1 MSRRRVVLLVV
12 LTLLVLAVCR
22 RQDAGPTAPSASSS
36 AATGQASAPAPG
48 QTSAPAPGQTSAPA
62 PAATRL
68 AADRMV
74 FNSDRSGNHEVYS
87 MKLDGSDEKRLTN
100 DPAFDSWWGRIA
112 PDRTRILFYR
122 TPKGVHDRDYAQTS
136 LWMMNADGTEQRQL
150 RAKGADGWQLQG
162 HGEWSPDGSQL
173 VMFGGSRINPQLFIT
188 DAQGKMI
195 RQVTQ
200 RGGQNLD
207 PAFSPDGRTIV
218 FVGCPASA
226 CVERD
231 YEIFTVPAGGGE
243 ARRLTSNAIRD
254 HDPYYSPDGTRIA
267 WLAQTA
273 TTGPAGVWNIFMM
286 SAAGADQRNLT
297 NDQNINSRP
306 EWARDGTRIFFHRLE
321 QGKLRYSIFSI
332 RPDGTGLTEIT
343 KGAPGTNEYPST

>member
-1 MSRRRVVLLVV
+1 MSRTRIALLVLLV
-12 LTLLVLAVCR
+12 LIALAVCR
-22 RQDAGPTAPSASSS
+22 RPDAGPPTSSASSNV
-36 AATGQASAPAPG
+36 PAG
-48 QTSAPAPGQTSAPA
+48 QTSAPGAPVG
-62 PAATRL
+62 AAL
-68 AADRMV
+68 ATDRMV
-74 FNSDRSGNHEVYS
+74 FNSDRSGNHEIYS
-87 MKLDGSDEKRLTN
+87 MKLDGSDQKRLTD

-112 PDRTRILFYR
+112 PDRKRILFYR
-122 TPKGVHDRDYAQTS
+122 TPKGVHDADYGQTS
-136 LWMMNADGTEQRQL
+136 LWMMNSDGTEQRQL

-173 VMFGGSRINPQLFIT
+173 VMFGGGRINPQLFIT
-188 DAQGKMI
+188 DTQGKVV
-195 RQVTQ
+195 RQITS

-207 PAFSPDGRTIV
+207 PSWSPDGKTIV

-231 YEIFTVPAGGGE
+231 YEIFTIPAGGGE

-267 WLAQTA
+267 WLAETD
-273 TTGPAGVWNIFMM
+273 TSGPAGVWNVFLMT
-286 SAAGADQRNLT
+286 ATGAEQRNLT
-297 NDQNINSRP
+297 NDGNINSRP

-321 QGKLRYSIFSI
+321 RGKLRFSIFSI